1 MSKKIVNGN
10 PFAAGDVLAALDM
23 NEIANALL
31 DSGAIE
37 LDVANPSDITI
48 DKSAILALGDVQDA
62 LGWVAYTTGNDDIAF
77 AETLPEGATY
87 LGGVFEITGTSA
99 ADLKVKIFAGEEAGH
114 AQVNDAT
121 WAGFH
126 KVDGSV
132 VYASAVGSYDA
143 EGNQLSTE
151 TEGVEGAAFT
161 IKANSSNTNVYNA
174 EDDADFQADFGTATN
189 AQRQLAMMKLGGF
202 CAAEACAN
210 FNPKASKLN
219 MRGMW
224 RMPSMKELKDVR
236 TNALNPNFDYG
247 QQLGYGYWS
256 LLEYDSMGA
265 WYYNLGNDYDY
276 GTNKGSS
283 YCLRA
288 VCEL

>member
-10 PFAAGDVLAALDM
+10 PFAAGDVLAASDM

-31 DSGAIE
+31 DNGAIE

-48 DKSAILALGDVQDA
+48 DKSAILTLGDVQDA

-77 AETLPEGATY
+77 AATLPEGATY
-87 LGGVFEITGTSA
+87 LGAIFEVTGSG
-99 ADLKVKIFAGEEAGH
+99 DSLKVKIFAPEEAGH
-114 AQVNDAT
+114 AQANDAT

-126 KVDGSV
+126 MVDGSV

-161 IKANSSNTNVYNA
+161 IKATSDSTNVYKA
-174 EDDADFQADFGTATN
+174 EDDADFQNDFGTATN

-210 FNPKASKLN
+210 YNPKASKLN

-236 TNALNPNFDYG
+236 SNALNPNFNYG
-247 QQLGYGYWS
+247 QQLGNFYWA
-256 LLEYDSMGA
+256 LLEGSSNDA
-265 WYYNLGNDYDY
+265 WDY
-276 GTNKGSS
+276 GLGDGNYTNYYKYSNF
-283 YCLRA
+283 CLRA